1 MKNFSANITVSISP
15 KQKDQIVKLF
25 ASEDNELTNNR
36 ASYTIEGDDKEV
48 AFVIKADD
56 AVALRAMTNA
66 VCKTLAIF
74 EKMHTV

>member
-1 MKNFSANITVSISP
+1 MKNFSANITVFISP

-36 ASYTIEGDDKEV
+36 ASYTIEGNEKKV
-48 AFVIKADD
+48 TFVIKADD

-74 EKMHTV
+74 EKMHKV

>member
-25 ASEDNELTNNR
+25 ASEDNELSNNR
-36 ASYTIEGDDKEV
+36 ASYEIEGNDNEIV
-48 AFVIKADD
+48 FAVKADD